1 MKIAGLDLS
10 ITSSGVSIL
19 TLDDKL
25 NVTNTESFGFTERR
39 KYSTD
44 NIVFYNNDDFRDHYD
59 KFVFMFKYIF
69 DWVKDCDYIAV
80 EDYAMGST
88 GATGMIFDLGEF
100 EGFIKLSLFNQG
112 KKLRFYA
119 INSIKKFW
127 TGYGLSD
134 KISMYNAFVNFK
146 GLKPDISQF
155 KPVTNGHGAKTIS
168 DIVDSFAIVM
178 MLLTE
183 LQYRNKLKKIE
194 TDVDKA
200 IFLGA
205 KKNPGVLSHNFI
217 EKLK

>member
-19 TLDDKL
+19 TISDHFD
-25 NVTNTESFGFTERR
+25 VTNVEAFGFTEHR
-39 KYSTD
+39 KYST
-44 NIVFYNNDDFRDHYD
+44 NHIIFYKNDDFRDHYD
-59 KFVFMFKYIF
+59 KFFFMFKYIL
-69 DWVKDCDYIAV
+69 DWVKDCDYVAV

-100 EGFIKLSLFNQG
+100 EGFIRLSLFEQR

-134 KISMYNAFVNFK
+134 KISMYNAFINFN
-146 GLKPDISQF
+146 GIKPDISQF
-155 KPVTNGHGAKTIS
+155 KPVTNGHGSKTIS

-183 LQYRNKLKKIE
+183 LQYRAKIK
-194 TDVDKA
+194 TITSDVDKA
-200 IFLGA
+200 IFLGS
-205 KKNPGVLSHNFI
+205 KKNTGILAHDFI
-217 EKLK
+217 EKLE